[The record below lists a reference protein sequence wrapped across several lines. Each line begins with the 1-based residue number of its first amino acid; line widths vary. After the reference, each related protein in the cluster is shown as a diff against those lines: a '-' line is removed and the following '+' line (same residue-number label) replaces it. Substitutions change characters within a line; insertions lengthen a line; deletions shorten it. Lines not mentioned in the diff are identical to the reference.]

1 MNAHFTNWRAP
12 WSASG
17 ADRGFSLIE
26 LLIAVAIFSIIS
38 LAGFT
43 VLSSGARNA
52 AMNDETV
59 KILQNV
65 RMAMDL
71 VARDIRMAGYGN
83 PSAPNAV
90 PLTANNCTF
99 ILNPTNS
106 STGPDSISLIT
117 VDQVIGRLTADAPG
131 GTPTQLTLDSVTGL
145 AVNDV
150 ISVDGIFTS
159 TVNGVD
165 TGAKTVALAAPGIQS
180 PMGFNGAANTGTQ
193 VVRLACVKYSVDTV
207 KNQLL
212 RDGVPVADDIEDLQ
226 LAYGV
231 DTNGDGIIDDQNGSS
246 SVDCLDLIP
255 NALVQTV
262 ANTVGCAGT
271 GGVTTVPADPTT
283 IRMVRISVVGK
294 ASKPDPS
301 YTANSA
307 LAVEDHNIPAVS
319 QYRRRVLTRTVSLR
333 DLGL

>member
-1 MNAHFTNWRAP
+1 MNTHVKNWRAAVT
-12 WSASG
+12 ASN

-26 LLIAVAIFSIIS
+26 LTVAVGIFGLIT

-43 VLSSGARNA
+43 VLSSGSRNA

-83 PSAPNAV
+83 PPTPNTV
-90 PLTANNCTF
+90 PLAANNCAA
-99 ILNPTNS
+99 IINPTNS
-106 STGPDSISLIT
+106 SAGPDSISLIT
-117 VDQVIGRLTADAPG
+117 IDQVIGRLTTDEPG
-131 GTPTQLTLDSVTGL
+131 VTPTQLTLDSVTGL

-150 ISVDGIFTS
+150 VSIDGVFTA
-159 TVNGVD
+159 TLNAVN
-165 TGAKTVALAAPGIQS
+165 TGAKTVTMATAMQAPMS
-180 PMGFNGAANTGTQ
+180 FNGAADTGTQ
-193 VVRLACVKYSVDTV
+193 VVRLACVNYSVDTATN
-207 KNQLL
+207 KLL
-212 RDGVPVADDIEDLQ
+212 RDGVPVADGIEDLQ

-231 DTNGDGIIDDQNGSS
+231 DANGDGMIDDQNGNN

-255 NALVQTV
+255 NALDQTV
-262 ANTVGCAGT
+262 ANTVGCSGT
-271 GGVTTVPADPTT
+271 GGVAAVPADPTT
-283 IRMVRISVVGK
+283 IRLVRISVVGK

-301 YTANSA
+301 YTASSA
-307 LAVEDHNIPAVS
+307 LAVEDHNITSAS
-319 QYRRRVLTRTVSLR
+319 SYRRRVLTRTVSLR

>member
-1 MNAHFTNWRAP
+1 
-12 WSASG
+12 
-17 ADRGFSLIE
+17 
-26 LLIAVAIFSIIS
+26 
-38 LAGFT
+38 
-43 VLSSGARNA
+43 
-52 AMNDETV
+52 
-59 KILQNV
+59 
-65 RMAMDL
+65 
-71 VARDIRMAGYGN
+71 
-83 PSAPNAV
+83 
-90 PLTANNCTF
+90 
-99 ILNPTNS
+99 
-106 STGPDSISLIT
+106 
-117 VDQVIGRLTADAPG
+117 
-131 GTPTQLTLDSVTGL
+131 
-145 AVNDV
+145 
-150 ISVDGIFTS
+150 
-159 TVNGVD
+159 
-165 TGAKTVALAAPGIQS
+165 
-180 PMGFNGAANTGTQ
+180 
-193 VVRLACVKYSVDTV
+193 VVRLACVKYSVDTT

-231 DTNGDGIIDDQNGSS
+231 DTNGDGIIDDQNANNI
-246 SVDCLDLIP
+246 VDCLDLIP

-262 ANTVGCAGT
+262 SNTVGCFGT

>member
-1 MNAHFTNWRAP
+1 MNAHFTNRRATV
-12 WSASG
+12 SASG

-71 VARDIRMAGYGN
+71 VARDIRLAGYSN
-83 PSAPNAV
+83 PPAPSAI
-90 PLTANNCTF
+90 PLAANNCTA

-106 STGPDSISLIT
+106 STGPDSVSLIT
-117 VDQVIGRLTADAPG
+117 IDQVIGRLTADAPG
-131 GTPTQLTLDSVTGL
+131 ATPTQLTLDAVTGV

-150 ISVDGIFTS
+150 ISIDGIFTG
-159 TVNGVD
+159 TVNGVN
-165 TGAKTVALAAPGIQS
+165 TGAKTVTLATGIQS
-180 PMGFNGAANTGTQ
+180 PMTFNGAADTGTQ
-193 VVRLACVKYSVDTV
+193 VVRLACVKYSVDTT

-231 DTNGDGIIDDQNGSS
+231 DTNGDGIIDDQNGNN

-255 NALVQTV
+255 NTLAQTV
-262 ANTVGCAGT
+262 ANSAGCSGT
-271 GGVTTVPADPTT
+271 GGVSTVPPDPTS
-283 IRMVRISVVGK
+283 IRLVRITVVGK

-301 YTANSA
+301 YTASSA
-307 LAVEDHNIPAVS
+307 LAVEDHNIPGVS
-319 QYRRRVLTRTVSLR
+319 YYRRRVLTTTVSLR